1 MKRAPLTVPLAL
13 AAFSLGLAW
22 SPAAA
27 AHATGLS
34 RGEYAVEGS
43 SVVARL
49 TFSRGELATLAPS
62 LDANHDKTLSADELG
77 ADAARQGL
85 RDLFAKVALTEQR
98 GTTEAAACVPETP
111 TAKLEEE
118 DGASIEARYVCPKPV
133 SALSVDVKWFDD
145 VAFGHRHIAVIAGL
159 GRPRDFI
166 AFAREP
172 SFEAKREGGDAPA
185 HTDEAKRHES
195 FGGFFRL
202 GIEHI
207 LTGYDHLLFLF
218 ALLLVGGRLRALL
231 GVITAFT
238 VAHSIT
244 LGLAAL
250 GLVSLS
256 PAIVEPAIA
265 LSIAYV
271 GVENFF
277 VKSADRRYLL
287 TFPFGLIH
295 GFGFAGALSEIAL
308 PKPEVPAALLA
319 FNLGVESGQLAVMA
333 VVLPLLLFLRK
344 KTWFLTYGV
353 PALSGL
359 VVALG
364 LFWFF
369 QRVFAGPT

>member
-1 MKRAPLTVPLAL
+1 MKSTTRAL
-13 AAFSLGLAW
+13 AVLAALAVTTTGV
-22 SPAAA
+22 SSAE

-34 RGEYAVEGS
+34 RGEYVVQGS
-43 SVVARL
+43 TVVVRL
-49 TFSRGELATLAPS
+49 TFSRGELLTLAPS
-62 LDANHDKTLSADELG
+62 LDADGDKALSAPEL
-77 ADAARQGL
+77 AQAKTNAAL
-85 RDLFAKVALTEQR
+85 HELFAKVALTA
-98 GTTEAAACVPETP
+98 GKGSPEASPCTP
-111 TAKLEEE
+111 GSPSARLEEE
-118 DGASIEARYVCPKPV
+118 DGASIEATYACPKTV
-133 SALSVDVKWFDD
+133 NDLSVDVNWLGD

-159 GRPRDFI
+159 GPPRDFI

-172 SFEAKREGGDAPA
+172 SFEAKRAGAETVDA
-185 HTDEAKRHES
+185 TAKRHES

-250 GLVSLS
+250 GIVSLS

-333 VVLPLLLFLRK
+333 VVLPLLLALRK
-344 KTWFLTYGV
+344 KTWFVNYGV
-353 PALSGL
+353 RVLSG
-359 VVALG
+359 VVIAAG

-369 QRVFAGPT
+369 QRVFGGPA

>member
-1 MKRAPLTVPLAL
+1 MRSTITVL
-13 AAFSLGLAW
+13 AALGAVALSTTFA
-22 SPAAA
+22 SSAE

-34 RGEYAVEGS
+34 RGEYVVQGS
-43 SVVARL
+43 TVVARL
-49 TFSRGELATLAPS
+49 TFSRGELLTLVPA
-62 LDANHDKTLSADELG
+62 LDADDDKALSAGEL
-77 ADAARQGL
+77 ARPETRTAL
-85 RDLFAKVALTEQR
+85 RGLFAKVALTTDR
-98 GTTEAAACVPETP
+98 GTPGASPCTP
-111 TAKLEEE
+111 DLPSARLEEE
-118 DGASIEARYVCPKPV
+118 DGASVEAAYACTKPV
-133 SALSVDVKWFDD
+133 NDLSVEVKWLED
-145 VAFGHRHIAVIAGL
+145 VAFGHRHIAVVAGL

-172 SFEAKREGGDAPA
+172 SFEAKRADGGAVTETP
-185 HTDEAKRHES
+185 KRRET

-250 GLVSLS
+250 DIVSLS

-319 FNLGVESGQLAVMA
+319 FNLGVETGQLAVMA
-333 VVLPLLLFLRK
+333 VVLPGLLFLRK
-344 KTWFLTYGV
+344 KTWFVTHGV
-353 PALSGL
+353 RILSG
-359 VVALG
+359 VVIALG

-369 QRVFAGPT
+369 QRVFASPT